1 MENHAQGS
9 RANPKM
15 NGLLLVAI
23 GGAIGASSRH
33 LVAMASLRAFGTWFP
48 VGTLL
53 INVVGCFAMGFFV
66 ELLASKLQ
74 PSEGLRLFVATGF
87 LGGFT
92 TFSAF
97 SLDFVSLWQRGDA
110 GLAIGYA
117 AASVILSLAGIVLGL
132 WIGRAIF

>member
-1 MENHAQGS
+1 
-9 RANPKM
+9 M

-23 GGAIGASSRH
+23 GGAIGASSRY
-33 LVAMASLRAFGTWFP
+33 LVAIASGKAFGDWFP
-48 VGTLL
+48 FGTLL
-53 INVVGCFAMGFFV
+53 INIVGCFLMGVFV
-66 ELLASKLQ
+66 EYLAARLQ

-110 GLAIGYA
+110 ALAIGYG
-117 AASVILSLAGIVLGL
+117 AASIILSLAGIVLGL
-132 WIGRAIF
+132 WLGRAIF

>member
-1 MENHAQGS
+1 
-9 RANPKM
+9 M
-15 NGLLLVAI
+15 NGLLLVAL

-33 LVAMASLRAFGTWFP
+33 LVAMASLRAFGEWFP
-48 VGTLL
+48 IGTLL
-53 INVVGCFAMGFFV
+53 INIIGCLLMGVFV
-66 ELLASKLQ
+66 AFLDAKLQ
-74 PSEGLRLFVATGF
+74 PPEGLRLFVATGF

-97 SLDFVSLWQRGDA
+97 SFDFVSLWERGDA

-132 WIGRAIF
+132 WVGRAIF

>member
-1 MENHAQGS
+1 
-9 RANPKM
+9 M

-33 LVAMASLRAFGTWFP
+33 LVAIASLRAFGNSFP

-53 INVVGCFAMGFFV
+53 INVVGCFLMGIFV
-66 ELLASKLQ
+66 ELLAAKLQ

-132 WIGRAIF
+132 WLGRAIF